1 MNQYKPTAEERILE
15 AAKNHFVLKGYSGA
29 RMQEIA
35 NTAGVNK
42 ALLHYYFESK
52 ELLFGHVMETTI
64 EGIAGL
70 CNVLINKEAGNLHQ
84 RFRLLVHKF
93 LQLMLREP
101 FLPGFVLHEA
111 RQNPEIMYPLLQK
124 YQARLGEVQ
133 MEIDAEASAG
143 QMQWVDARHLL
154 VNVFSLALFPF
165 LSMQVAGPIVFH
177 NNQEELGKMLDQR
190 QAAVDELILNKI
202 FVSA

>member
-1 MNQYKPTAEERILE
+1 MSQYKPTAEEKILE
-15 AAKNHFVLKGYSGA
+15 SAKSHFVLKGYSGA

-35 NTAGVNK
+35 NSAGVNK

-52 ELLFGHVMETTI
+52 ELLFGRVMEDTLEAI
-64 EGIAGL
+64 SGL
-70 CNVLINKEAGNLHQ
+70 CKVLTNKEAGNLHQ

-111 RQNPEIMYPLLQK
+111 QQNPEIMYPLLQK
-124 YQARLGEVQ
+124 HQAQLGELQ
-133 MEIDAEASAG
+133 LEIDMEAEAG
-143 QMQWVDARHLL
+143 LMQRVDARHLL
-154 VNVFSLALFPF
+154 VNIFSVALFPF

-190 QAAVDELILNKI
+190 QAAVDELVLNKI
-202 FVSA
+202 FVPA